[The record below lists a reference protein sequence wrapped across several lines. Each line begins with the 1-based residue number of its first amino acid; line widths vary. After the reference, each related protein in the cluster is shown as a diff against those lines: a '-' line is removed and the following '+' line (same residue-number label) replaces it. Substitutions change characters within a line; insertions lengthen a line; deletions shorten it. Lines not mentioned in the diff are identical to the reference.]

1 MPTHIRASVT
11 PASVRRCP
19 TVAAASPVAAAVAH
33 GLDATIVT
41 RNRPDFERQGATVL
55 TY

>member
-1 MPTHIRASVT
+1 
-11 PASVRRCP
+11 VRRCP
-19 TVAAASPVAAAVAH
+19 TVAAASPVAAVAH

-41 RNRPDFERQGATVL
+41 RHRPDLERQGATVL